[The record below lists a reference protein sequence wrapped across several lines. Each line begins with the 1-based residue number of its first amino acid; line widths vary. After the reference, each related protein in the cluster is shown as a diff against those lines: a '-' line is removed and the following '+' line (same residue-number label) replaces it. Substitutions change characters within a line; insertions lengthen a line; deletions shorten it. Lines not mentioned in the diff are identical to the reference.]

1 MAKSLEERYEE
12 AAEKVRS
19 DTQSSKGKGNSADKK
34 NYQKLRDELRARAAE
49 SRAAQPGGA
58 VTADKVEVG

>member
-1 MAKSLEERYEE
+1 MASKSLEERYE
-12 AAEKVRS
+12 AAADKVRN
-19 DTQSSKGKGNSADKK
+19 SSGEPSAADKS
-34 NYQKLRDELRARAAE
+34 NYHKLRDELRTRAAE

>member
-19 DTQSSKGKGNSADKK
+19 SDGEPSAADKT
-34 NYQKLRDELRARAAE
+34 NYHKLRDELRAQAEARRAD
-49 SRAAQPGGA
+49 QPDGA
-58 VTADKVEVG
+58 VTADRVEVG